1 MSRRC
6 GAKHSFKSKCTKHR
20 MFGPLFEAQMS
31 KKIARRCGA
40 KCIYK
45 SKGTKHCMFGP
56 LFEAQMSKKSRAAV
70 AQSTCGI
77 QNDWNTA
84 CSDHFLK
91 LRCRKIAR
99 RCGAERICK
108 AKGAKHC
115 MIVPLFEAQMSK
127 NRTLLWRGARLQV
140 KMLKNWGV
148 RATFWSSDVEKLVRK
163 LVSQSIR
170 QFGN

>member
-56 LFEAQMSKKSRAAV
+56 L
-70 AQSTCGI
+70 
-77 QNDWNTA
+77 
-84 CSDHFLK
+84 
-91 LRCRKIAR
+91 
-99 RCGAERICK
+99 
-108 AKGAKHC
+108 
-115 MIVPLFEAQMSK
+115 LFEAQMSK
-127 NRTLLWRGARLQV
+127 NRAPLWRKV
-140 KMLKNWGV
+140 HVESKMTKTPHV
-148 RATFWSSDVEKLVRK
+148 RTTF
-163 LVSQSIR
+163 
-170 QFGN
+170 